1 MKIYRYQIPP
11 SGRLEIPA
19 GSEPLCVQVQ
29 HGIPCVWARVPEG
42 GTGTKLLRLYP
53 TPLTPLLAQEV
64 APLGKYVGTF
74 QLDAGNLVFHV
85 FED

>member
-1 MKIYRYQIPP
+1 MKIYKYQIPP

-53 TPLTPLLAQEV
+53 TGGPI